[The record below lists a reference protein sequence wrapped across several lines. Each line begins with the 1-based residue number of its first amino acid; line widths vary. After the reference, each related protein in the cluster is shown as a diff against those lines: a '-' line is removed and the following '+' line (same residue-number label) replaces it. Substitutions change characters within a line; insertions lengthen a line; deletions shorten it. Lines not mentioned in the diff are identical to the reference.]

1 MKNLKKIDKKT
12 FKENPKFFK
21 YRKFLKIA
29 SIPFVI
35 VGTGLGFYLQENNIN
50 EANAPLWF
58 WIVLYVLLGIGIYI
72 FGFAIY
78 IVFKDPKIIANKIY
92 AFMDAF
98 KIFILSISD
107 SKMCWIPK
115 EILSFSIIGFKIF
128 LFFSE
133 SCLESFN
140 ISFLKV

>member
-12 FKENPKFFK
+12 FKEKPKFFK

-78 IVFKDPKIIANKIY
+78 IVFKDTKIIANKIY

-98 KIFILSISD
+98 KKDDKKDVYMWYQIFNSKCPYCLKKISSSAIKCPHCTAD
-107 SKMCWIPK
+107 
-115 EILSFSIIGFKIF
+115 LQ
-128 LFFSE
+128 
-133 SCLESFN
+133 N
-140 ISFLKV
+140 YN